1 MVTPATRNRME
12 THEVH
17 EAHHE
22 GHEAHNGRSLTGL
35 VRELRDEALTL
46 VRQEVALAKT
56 EISEK
61 ASRAARNSAYI
72 GAGSFIAYAGVV
84 ILLLAAVVGV
94 YLGLVAA
101 GLAHATAGWLSP
113 LIVGGVVAAIG
124 YAVMQKGIN
133 TLKHETVVPER
144 TVDSIKAD
152 KEWMEEKVQ

>member
-12 THEVH
+12 RHEVH
-17 EAHHE
+17 EAH
-22 GHEAHNGRSLTGL
+22 EAHDGRSLTGL

-56 EISEK
+56 EMSEK
-61 ASRAARNSAYI
+61 AARAARNSAYI
-72 GAGSFIAYAGVV
+72 GAGGFVAFAGLV

-101 GLAHATAGWLSP
+101 GLTHATAGWLSP
-113 LIVGGVVAAIG
+113 LIVGSVVALVG
-124 YAVMQKGIN
+124 YIVVQKGIS
-133 TLKHETVVPER
+133 TLKRETVVPER

-152 KEWMEEKVQ
+152 KEWMEEKVR